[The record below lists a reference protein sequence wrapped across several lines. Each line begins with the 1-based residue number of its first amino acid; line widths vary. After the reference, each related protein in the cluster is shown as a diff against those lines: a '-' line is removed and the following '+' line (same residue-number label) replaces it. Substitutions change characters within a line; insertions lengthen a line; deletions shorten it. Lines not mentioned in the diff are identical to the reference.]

1 MKLPEKEKAHIP
13 LAKLTNYILSEMH
26 PVGKSKAKLF
36 RALGFTEINVDLL
49 RQGLIAIAK
58 SEEVIDVISSE
69 HGVKYIVDGFLKTPS
84 RSSLKLRT
92 IWIIDKGHVHPRFV
106 TAYPL

>member
-1 MKLPEKEKAHIP
+1 MKLPEKEKADIP
-13 LAKLTNYILSEMH
+13 HAKLTNYLLSEMH

-36 RALGFTEINVDLL
+36 KVMGFNDNNVDLL
-49 RQGLIAIAK
+49 KQGLIDIAM
-58 SEEVIDVISSE
+58 SEEVVDIISSE

-84 RSSLKLRT
+84 RSSIKLRT